1 MKINQYECPK
11 CGYRVDV
18 GIYSR
23 LISGQRTCFNEHCD
37 ANPREYN
44 LIQPGQESVFIKNMW
59 KKHPE
64 GFKLKIGEAIVEYKK

>member
-1 MKINQYECPK
+1 MKINEYECPE

-23 LISGQRTCFNEHCD
+23 LIGGQKTCFNEDCD

-44 LIQPGQESVFIKNMW
+44 LIRPGQESVFIQNMW
-59 KKHPE
+59 KKHPL
-64 GFKLKIGEAIVEYKK
+64 GFKLKIGEAIVEYKR